1 MEELTESQE
10 KTQRASFEVSSLAR
24 LEAIIEELKEQ
35 VKFYKNELEID
46 KGE

>member
-1 MEELTESQE
+1 MTENQE

-35 VKFYKNELEID
+35 VRFYKNELELD
-46 KGE
+46 KDE

>member
-1 MEELTESQE
+1 MNEMTESQE
-10 KTQRASFEVSSLAR
+10 ETQRANFEISSLAR

-35 VKFYKNELEID
+35 VRFYKNELELD